1 MTNTAAPESCT
12 VIRAPH
18 APAIASTAAQR
29 CRAPQLAALFAEEP
43 ELILACLQGIDKE
56 TPAGARTILAAAKL
70 AMRAC
75 PEYADLRCFAAQAA
89 IVAGDF
95 ETAAEILEQALQLNP
110 NYKAALILAARV
122 AVLREQPQHAVAL
135 AETAVSVGADYPDV
149 HLLLGNVWRKRGEPT
164 RARQSY
170 RRALELNANLAPAR
184 AALEALSAT
193 EPTGSRHEPPA

>member
-1 MTNTAAPESCT
+1 MNAAAPESCT
-12 VIRAPH
+12 VNCNQTKARQDLP
-18 APAIASTAAQR
+18 PAER

-56 TPAGARTILAAAKL
+56 TPAAARTILAASQL
-70 AMRAC
+70 AIKAC

-89 IVAGDF
+89 VVAGDF
-95 ETAAEILEQALQLNP
+95 DTAANILERALELNP

-135 AETAVSVGADYPDV
+135 AETAVDLGADYPDV

-164 RARQSY
+164 RARKAYQ
-170 RRALELNANLAPAR
+170 RALDLNANLAPAR
-184 AALEALSAT
+184 AALDALQAT
-193 EPTGSRHEPPA
+193 EPSGSRHELPA